1 MTPVFGSIL
10 IPEMSGAYVKV
21 LLPVPPEA
29 EMLDEEVAMPKL
41 VEMFDPPESVIAE
54 FTLSSAELDVAES
67 D

>member
-1 MTPVFGSIL
+1 M
-10 IPEMSGAYVKV
+10 KV

-54 FTLSSAELDVAES
+54 FTLSSAELDVVES